1 MSKTFLHVGC
11 GSATKNSTTK
21 AFAETQWHEVRL
33 DIDPAIQP
41 DIVGTT
47 TDMSVVTSESV
58 DALFSSHNIE
68 HLYAHEVPLALREF
82 LRVLKPDG
90 FAVITCPDLRSV
102 AELIAA
108 DKLTDAAYMSAAGP
122 ITPLDILYGHRASVA
137 GGNHTWRTSADL
149 PRRSS
154 EPPYW
159 SSGSGMPPL
168 WSGVH
173 PTSTCGPL
181 RRKARWPKRTSLNWP
196 RNTSRHSL
204 IRSAF
209 SAL

>member
-1 MSKTFLHVGC
+1 MPKTFLHVGC

-33 DIDPAIQP
+33 DIDPAVQP

-58 DALFSSHNIE
+58 NALFSSHNLE

-108 DKLTDAAYMSAAGP
+108 DKLTDAVYMSAAGP

-137 GGNHTWRTSADL
+137 GGNHYMAHKCGFTKKVLGATLLEFGFRHAATMERGAPYFDLWAVATKSAMAEADIFEL
-149 PRRSS
+149 AAQHFP
-154 EPPYW
+154 
-159 SSGSGMPPL
+159 
-168 WSGVH
+168 
-173 PTSTCGPL
+173 
-181 RRKARWPKRTSLNWP
+181 A
-196 RNTSRHSL
+196 
-204 IRSAF
+204 
-209 SAL
+209 